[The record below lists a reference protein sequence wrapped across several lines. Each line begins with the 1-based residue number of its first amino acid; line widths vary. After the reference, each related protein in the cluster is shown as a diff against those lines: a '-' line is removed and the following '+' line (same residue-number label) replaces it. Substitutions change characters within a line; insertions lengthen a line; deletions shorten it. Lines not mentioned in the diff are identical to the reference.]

1 MESETKKQEFYLEKN
16 GEDTNS
22 EKPNNESVNEAEEND
37 NNEDND
43 NVSTPMLNG
52 KNEKSNKIL
61 YQMGDLDVE
70 VVCILDFFS
79 FLLN

>member
-1 MESETKKQEFYLEKN
+1 MSSNMESETPKQDFYLEKN
-16 GEDTNS
+16 AA
-22 EKPNNESVNEAEEND
+22 EKPDNETVNEPEDND

-52 KNEKSNKIL
+52 KNEKPNKIL

-70 VVCILDFFS
+70 VVCI
-79 FLLN
+79 

>member
-1 MESETKKQEFYLEKN
+1 MESGTKKQEFYLEKN

-22 EKPNNESVNEAEEND
+22 EKPNNELVNESEDND
-37 NNEDND
+37 NNEDID

-70 VVCILDFFS
+70 VVCI
-79 FLLN
+79 